1 MTQRFT
7 KLSMGGKMKEINRI
21 VIGLVALRLMEDSEK
36 RWYEI
41 FESNKWNRI
50 DSDRLHQLSF
60 DQRVI
65 DWLYQQNNSEKNN
78 VIFFSRKE

>member
-1 MTQRFT
+1 
-7 KLSMGGKMKEINRI
+7 MGGKMKEINRI